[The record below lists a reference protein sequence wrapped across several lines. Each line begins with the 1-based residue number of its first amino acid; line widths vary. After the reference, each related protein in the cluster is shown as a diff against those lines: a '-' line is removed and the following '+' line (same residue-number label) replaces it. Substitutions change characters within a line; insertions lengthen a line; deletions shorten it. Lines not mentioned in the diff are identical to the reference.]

1 MKFATIMVL
10 ACSMIAHVE
19 ANLFPNVLAT
29 ILQPDQLLDIVTG
42 YIDGLLQVN
51 LKQSQHNCDYYKR
64 HAKKSFELALDDWD
78 RANDFWLSWNKK
90 IKLTEDGLAK
100 ILNVTPQI
108 IIDIHDHCD

>member
-1 MKFATIMVL
+1 MKLATIMVL

-51 LKQSQHNCDYYKR
+51 LK
-64 HAKKSFELALDDWD
+64 
-78 RANDFWLSWNKK
+78 
-90 IKLTEDGLAK
+90 
-100 ILNVTPQI
+100 
-108 IIDIHDHCD
+108 